1 MVIEI
6 KIIKDVSIRDQVC
19 PLVLW
24 DIIICFRVSW
34 IRFCWMV
41 ISRLLIRC
49 LEVGNS
55 STGSKMMSTAAGWPR
70 IVGEV
75 NGANRFSFI
84 SIVRGYCRF
93 VYWDS
98 FVGEVGSSLCLVVL
112 IV

>member
-55 STGSKMMSTAAGWPR
+55 NTGNKMMGTAAGWLR
-70 IVGEV
+70 IVGVV
-75 NGANRFSFI
+75 NGVNRFSFI
-84 SIVRGYCRF
+84 LIVRDYCGF
-93 VYWDS
+93 VY
-98 FVGEVGSSLCLVVL
+98 
-112 IV
+112 

>member
-1 MVIEI
+1 
-6 KIIKDVSIRDQVC
+6 
-19 PLVLW
+19 
-24 DIIICFRVSW
+24 
-34 IRFCWMV
+34 
-41 ISRLLIRC
+41 
-49 LEVGNS
+49 
-55 STGSKMMSTAAGWPR
+55 MMSTAAGWPR

-75 NGANRFSFI
+75 NGANRFLFI